1 MADETKVK
9 QLSDDE
15 YNRMMHGSFA
25 HEAIKSAMAQGEQA
39 QQQNVQANAAP
50 GIVQSQPAIP
60 PKINLPKISKSVEP
74 PVAGQPDA
82 NAVAQQ
88 VNKAITN
95 LQIST
100 PPPKPPSSA
109 DHLIDQ
115 ISSNWQIPA
124 TVVGIGTAIAG
135 VSYLMGR
142 KGLKDRDISNRKE
155 PTMGD
160 IPEEWKGIV
169 AKSEQN
175 AAAKAAE
182 AAAKTNPVPQ
192 NYTAGVPSI
201 QKNVETSPTGAFT
214 QQSGY
219 KQPIPATSQPQPSQ
233 FDLSKLGESRDPLA
247 NRGFQYP
254 VVPTAEP
261 TTIAPT
267 EKSTSKGPK
276 KEPAVVTFKT
286 AKDIPEGFVFRPDVG
301 NLDRSLGNILGLE
314 HRANAREM
322 FAGGKPFGQFKGSG
336 PTAFNDEISRLTTN
350 YFQKLQSEIPETI
363 LSRDARK
370 AQGIPSDFG
379 TYATKTNF
387 GKAAKVAG
395 VAGTLIAVAD
405 LANAKTAEQKANAG
419 VNLLEAVL
427 PPGADILEAGKG
439 STLSAEQVQQRQNA
453 YLLGSPYAQT
463 EQAKLARLREKAG
476 AGRGIAPPSAYM
488 R

>member
-135 VSYLMGR
+135 ASYLMNR
-142 KGLKDRDISNRKE
+142 KSLKDRDITNRVDPTLNEKDLYKPATTVPKE
-155 PTMGD
+155 EPKTKFATEFETKYGV
-160 IPEEWKGIV
+160 PLST
-169 AKSEQN
+169 AEQLSGGPI
-175 AAAKAAE
+175 
-182 AAAKTNPVPQ
+182 TNPKDAAIIGGALKNQGGISLNTPYQ
-192 NYTAGVPSI
+192 TSSYAQPTDGPFFNPAATQTTA
-201 QKNVETSPTGAFT
+201 
-214 QQSGY
+214 
-219 KQPIPATSQPQPSQ
+219 
-233 FDLSKLGESRDPLA
+233 
-247 NRGFQYP
+247 P
-254 VVPTAEP
+254 VVPTNPLAERP
-261 TTIAPT
+261 NPYITPKVEAAPVAPT
-267 EKSTSKGPK
+267 EKPAPKAKKPIDPSEVGLTKQEIGMKRYLESFYGGGEVGAKTYGQVNEILGYRPAFEPGKGGGLKPEENLVIKGYRKENIEGPK
-276 KEPAVVTFKT
+276 V
-286 AKDIPEGFVFRPDVG
+286 
-301 NLDRSLGNILGLE
+301 NLDKEMKRGFKGGLGIAALMAIPGFADAAQKKDYG
-314 HRANAREM
+314 RMVDIASDFVVPP
-322 FAGGKPFGQFKGSG
+322 FAGS
-336 PTAFNDEISRLTTN
+336 TEL
-350 YFQKLQSEIPETI
+350 
-363 LSRDARK
+363 
-370 AQGIPSDFG
+370 
-379 TYATKTNF
+379 
-387 GKAAKVAG
+387 G
-395 VAGTLIAVAD
+395 V
-405 LANAKTAEQKANAG
+405 
-419 VNLLEAVL
+419 
-427 PPGADILEAGKG
+427 
-439 STLSAEQVQQRQNA
+439 STLGEKQMKAFENA
-453 YLLGSPYAQT
+453 QKLGSPY
-463 EQAKLARLREKAG
+463 RSV
-476 AGRGIAPPSAYM
+476 PP